1 MEKLT
6 KLEEQKKKIDAQIR
20 LERKALREKNER
32 IIGKNVQKYF
42 AVTTWPEVESKLAEL
57 EKPAIN
63 RTVDFAKETQQ
74 LLAELKHIAND
85 MEFNGKFW
93 RVKDLSKLT
102 QMLSSLRDD
111 NIEG

>member
-32 IIGKNVQKYF
+32 IIGKKIQKYF
-42 AVTTWPEVESKLAEL
+42 GVTTWPEVEKQLSDQ
-57 EKPAIN
+57 
-63 RTVDFAKETQQ
+63 TVTEQNPTDSETQQ
-74 LLAELKHIAND
+74 LLAELRHIAND

-93 RVKDLSKLT
+93 RVNDLAKLT
-102 QMLSSLRDD
+102 QTLSLLRDD
-111 NIEG
+111 KVEG

>member
-32 IIGKNVQKYF
+32 IIGKKIQKYF
-42 AVTTWPEVESKLAEL
+42 GVTTWPEVEKQLSDQ
-57 EKPAIN
+57 
-63 RTVDFAKETQQ
+63 TVTEQNPTDSETQQ
-74 LLAELKHIAND
+74 LLAELRHIAND

-93 RVKDLSKLT
+93 RVNELSKLT
-102 QMLSSLRDD
+102 QTLSLLRDD
-111 NIEG
+111 KGEG

>member
-32 IIGKNVQKYF
+32 IIGKNVRKYF
-42 AVTTWPEVESKLAEL
+42 GVETWIEVEKQLSDQVLSGQNPMDSETQQFLAEL
-57 EKPAIN
+57 
-63 RTVDFAKETQQ
+63 R
-74 LLAELKHIAND
+74 HIAND

-93 RVKDLSKLT
+93 RVNDLAKLT
-102 QMLSSLRDD
+102 QTLSRLRDD
-111 NIEG
+111 KGEG

>member
-32 IIGKNVQKYF
+32 IIGKNIQKYF
-42 AVTTWPEVESKLAEL
+42 GVTTWPEVEKQLSDQTITEQNPL
-57 EKPAIN
+57 
-63 RTVDFAKETQQ
+63 DSDTQQ

-93 RVKDLSKLT
+93 RVNELSKLT
-102 QMLSSLRDD
+102 QTLSLLRD
-111 NIEG
+111 NKGEG

>member
-32 IIGKNVQKYF
+32 IIGKNVRKYF
-42 AVTTWPEVESKLAEL
+42 GVETWTEVEKQLSDQVL
-57 EKPAIN
+57 PGQN
-63 RTVDFAKETQQ
+63 PMDSETQQ
-74 LLAELKHIAND
+74 LLAELRHIAND

-93 RVKDLSKLT
+93 RVNDLAKLT
-102 QMLSSLRDD
+102 QTLSRLRDD
-111 NIEG
+111 KVEG

>member
-32 IIGKNVQKYF
+32 IIGKKVQKYF

-57 EKPAIN
+57 EKPSIN
-63 RTVDFAKETQQ
+63 R
-74 LLAELKHIAND
+74 
-85 MEFNGKFW
+85 
-93 RVKDLSKLT
+93 
-102 QMLSSLRDD
+102 
-111 NIEG
+111 

>member
-32 IIGKNVQKYF
+32 IIGKNIRKRFGVE
-42 AVTTWPEVESKLAEL
+42 TWTEVEKQLSNQVLPGRNPL
-57 EKPAIN
+57 
-63 RTVDFAKETQQ
+63 DSDTQQ
-74 LLAELKHIAND
+74 LLAELRHIAND

-93 RVKDLSKLT
+93 RVNDLAKLT
-102 QMLSSLRDD
+102 QTLSRLRDD
-111 NIEG
+111 KGEG